1 MKIDAKVIR
10 IEDGT
15 TLIRP
20 RRNILTGLI
29 GGSLILYNVA
39 LKNPAPGALFT
50 NRSEVVFKYIKIK
63 MKCDC
68 ENTHCLE
75 CTQNEFKCQQLQNI
89 VCTQDRLEEE
99 KGICKNLLTT
109 LISNTNCQVS
119 LKFFFHTI
127 IAQCLI

>member
-20 RRNILTGLI
+20 SRNILTGLI
-29 GGSLILYNVA
+29 GGGLILYNVV

-50 NRSEVVFKYIKIK
+50 NRSEVVFKDIKIK

-75 CTQNEFKCQQLQNI
+75 CTQNVFKCQQLQNI

-99 KGICKNLLTT
+99 NGICKDLLTT

-119 LKFFFHTI
+119 LKFFFHM
-127 IAQCLI
+127 